1 MNPWRPLPLLR
12 LVFPF
17 ISGTIGG
24 LVAGFCPLPPF
35 VFIIILFTGIFF
47 LIFSLKSIRYG
58 LRWLPGIIIMISLI
72 ACGFGRAIEG
82 RRTNEQKQV
91 AAFAG
96 PGTFLVKTTESPLVR
111 NGSVRMMAEML
122 ALKNARGWE
131 YVGSKCILRIYGNS
145 EPGFC
150 RYGRFYLVRGRP
162 DPLVFFSNP
171 HTFNY
176 SAYLASMGVKYLMSC
191 TGNECRQ
198 VMNRKSPGM
207 FAFALDIRD
216 RLLKVLKDNGLSGQE
231 FSVSAALLLGYVND
245 IDPGLKSAFAASGT
259 MHILSV
265 SGMHVGII
273 FIFLDTVLSFL
284 DKLRYGRSMK
294 CLTEIV
300 FIWSYAAIT
309 GFSPAVL
316 RAAASLSLL
325 IAGKSI
331 RRQPEMMNVLSAS
344 VFILLISEPGLLTDV
359 GFQLSYLA
367 VIGIVLLYK
376 PIYSL
381 YQTRLWFPEK
391 VWGLIAVSIA
401 AQLSTFPLSL
411 FYFHR
416 FPNYFILSNLIIVPL
431 SNGIIFMGI
440 ISLLLSPLPFAG
452 KLSVAGLK
460 FLVHLLNACV
470 LWIEHLPGSVSRGF
484 FPCLPAVLAI
494 YMLIVSICLFLMKT
508 KQVFLLVAIACI
520 VILEASVVY
529 DHYKGAKG
537 YHIAVHKG
545 CRGYA
550 IRILKG
556 RKELCFNS
564 GLEMMNDNY
573 TGEQIMNERMAQKT
587 GQVFIRWMGISGW
600 QKVTGFGEV
609 GRFGHMLV
617 AKGRMIWLLDH
628 DLSPGLRSGIHADI
642 VLITADIHVDM
653 KSLSRVFTAGLVLNV
668 SNASHRKVLKWA
680 DEAKRI
686 GLDFY
691 DLRTAGFYH
700 EEI

>member
-1 MNPWRPLPLLR
+1 
-12 LVFPF
+12 
-17 ISGTIGG
+17 
-24 LVAGFCPLPPF
+24 
-35 VFIIILFTGIFF
+35 
-47 LIFSLKSIRYG
+47 
-58 LRWLPGIIIMISLI
+58 
-72 ACGFGRAIEG
+72 
-82 RRTNEQKQV
+82 
-91 AAFAG
+91 
-96 PGTFLVKTTESPLVR
+96 
-111 NGSVRMMAEML
+111 
-122 ALKNARGWE
+122 
-131 YVGSKCILRIYGNS
+131 
-145 EPGFC
+145 
-150 RYGRFYLVRGRP
+150 
-162 DPLVFFSNP
+162 
-171 HTFNY
+171 
-176 SAYLASMGVKYLMSC
+176 
-191 TGNECRQ
+191 
-198 VMNRKSPGM
+198 M
-207 FAFALDIRD
+207 FALALDIRD

-284 DKLRYGRSMK
+284 DKLRFGRSMK
-294 CLTEIV
+294 CLTEIL
-300 FIWSYAAIT
+300 FIWSYAAVT

-316 RAAASLSLL
+316 RSAASLSLL
-325 IAGKSI
+325 IAGKTI
-331 RRQPEMMNVLSAS
+331 RRQPEMMNVLATS
-344 VFILLISEPGLLTDV
+344 VFILLIAEPGLLTDV

-367 VIGIVLLYK
+367 VIGIVMMYK

-381 YQTRLWFPEK
+381 YHTRLWFPDK
-391 VWGLIAVSIA
+391 VWGLIAVSMA

-440 ISLLLSPLPFAG
+440 TSLLLSPIPFAG

-470 LWIEHLPGSVSRGF
+470 LWIEHLPGSVSKGF
-484 FPCLPAVLAI
+484 FPGIPDVLVI
-494 YMLIVSICLFLMKT
+494 YMLIVSMCLFLMK
-508 KQVFLLVAIACI
+508 KQQVFLLVVLVCI
-520 VILEASVVY
+520 VILEALVVY
-529 DHYKGAKG
+529 GDYKGTKG
-537 YHIAVHKG
+537 YYLAIHKG
-545 CRGYA
+545 SMGYV
-550 IRILKG
+550 IRIIKG

-564 GLEMMNDNY
+564 DIKMMNDKNA
-573 TGEQIMNERMAQKT
+573 GEQIMNERMAEKA
-587 GQVFIRWMGISGW
+587 GQVFTRWVGVSGW
-600 QKVTGFGEV
+600 QKATGFGEV

-617 AKGRMIWLLDH
+617 AKEKKVWLLDH

-653 KSLSRVFTAGLVLNV
+653 ECLSRIFRAGLVLNV

-686 GLDFY
+686 RLDFY